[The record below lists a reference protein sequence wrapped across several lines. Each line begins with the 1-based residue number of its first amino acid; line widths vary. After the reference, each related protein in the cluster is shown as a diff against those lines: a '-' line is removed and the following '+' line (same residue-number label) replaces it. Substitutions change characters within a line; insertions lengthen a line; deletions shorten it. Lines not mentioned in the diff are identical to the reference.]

1 MENIT
6 RELMNVID
14 HLTRDRRALHQ
25 IPELQFDLPKTQ
37 AYLLDAL
44 KETGAEIEVL
54 QPTGIL
60 AFFDGGKKETA
71 AFRSDMDALPIQEI
85 KTGGYAST
93 HPGRMHACG
102 HDGHMA
108 MLLQLA
114 RYARE
119 HIAELPRNL
128 LLIFQPAEEGGGGAR
143 SIASCG
149 AFERRN
155 VTYIFGLH
163 VAPELP
169 VGTLASRPGAFFS
182 KSSEVYVTFR
192 GKSAHAA
199 NSEEGLD
206 ALSAGADFL
215 LRAQAMEK
223 AFPAEVFRL
232 LKFGKFTAGTA
243 ANIIAEEARLTGTLR
258 AFDNNVFADLQKG
271 LADTAL
277 GVEAKWGVQVDLD
290 YSPSYPPLL
299 NDPALYARAVPLI
312 KGFDYRELPKPTML
326 SEDFSYYLEKAPGVF
341 FKLGIG
347 TGIPLHTPEFDFDE
361 SALVYGVEAMVALAN
376 LK

>member
-1 MENIT
+1 
-6 RELMNVID
+6 MNVID
-14 HLTRDRRALHQ
+14 HLIRDRRALHQ

-44 KETGAEIEVL
+44 KDSGAEIETL
-54 QPTGIL
+54 QPSGIL

-93 HPGRMHACG
+93 HLGRMHACG

-108 MLLQLA
+108 ILLQLA
-114 RYARE
+114 RYAKER
-119 HIAELPRNL
+119 IRELPRNL

-143 SIASCG
+143 YIASSG

-155 VTYIFGLH
+155 VTHIFGLH

-182 KSSEVYVTFR
+182 KSSEVYATFH

-223 AFPAEVFRL
+223 AFPEDIYRL
-232 LKFGKFTAGTA
+232 LKFGRFEAGTA
-243 ANIIAEEARLTGTLR
+243 ANIIAESARLTGTLR
-258 AFDNNVFADLQKG
+258 AFDNAVFADLQKG
-271 LADTAL
+271 LSDAAQAVHET
-277 GVEAKWGVQVDLD
+277 WGVRVDLD
-290 YSPSYPPLL
+290 YSPSYPPLI
-299 NDPALYARAVPLI
+299 NDPALYARALPLL
-312 KGFDYRELPKPTML
+312 KGFEYRELPKPTML
-326 SEDFSYYLEKAPGVF
+326 SEDFSYYLEKVPGVF

-347 TGIPLHTPEFDFDE
+347 SGIPLHTPEFDFDE
-361 SALVYGVEAMVALAN
+361 SALVYGVEAMIALAN
-376 LK
+376 LN